1 MTCTSTADQ
10 SRAHSTPRAAGP
22 AEAAFPGANGK
33 IVFTSIRTTGPGV
46 DNPTG
51 DEEIFMMNPDG
62 TEVTQLT
69 TNTKREFDPAI
80 SADGQQIAFT
90 SDRDDF
96 RGEIYGLIFVM
107 NRDGTRQRP
116 RTEVGEG
123 SQNPAWQPIP

>member
-1 MTCTSTADQ
+1 M
-10 SRAHSTPRAAGP
+10 
-22 AEAAFPGANGK
+22 
-33 IVFTSIRTTGPGV
+33 IVFTSIRATGPGV

-96 RGEIYGLIFVM
+96 RGEIYVM
-107 NRDGTRQRP
+107 DADPATDDPTHRPPTR
-116 RTEVGEG
+116 
-123 SQNPAWQPIP
+123 

>member
-1 MTCTSTADQ
+1 M
-10 SRAHSTPRAAGP
+10 
-22 AEAAFPGANGK
+22 
-33 IVFTSIRTTGPGV
+33 IVFTSIRATGPGV

-123 SQNPAWQPIP
+123 SQNPDWQRIP